1 MSFTYRMGVLH
12 ADDVALPTI
21 AEAVGTPFYCYSATL
36 IAHRYRAF
44 AQALADLSP
53 TICFALKA
61 NGNQA
66 VVRTLADLGAG
77 ADVVSEGELFRAIAA
92 GVPPSRIVFSGV
104 GKTKAEIRTALE
116 HGIWQLNAESLPE
129 LDALSEVATALG
141 RTAQIVLRVNP
152 DVDAKTHAKI
162 STGKKENKFGID
174 WDHVRDAYAR
184 AAALPG
190 VEPLGLAVHI
200 GSQLNDLAPFRAAF
214 TKLAEMVA
222 ALRADGH
229 TVSRLDLGGGLG
241 VSYRGDAP
249 PDLAG
254 YARIVRETVGG
265 LGCHLAFEPGRWMV
279 ADAGVLVARTT
290 YVKDGTTR
298 RFLILDAAMND
309 LIRPALYEAWHEIRP
324 VREPAADATIAP
336 VDVVGPVCE
345 TGDTFAVGRPMPP
358 VEAGDL
364 VAFMNAGAYGAV
376 MASTYNA
383 RPLLAEVMVRA
394 ERFAVVRPRQTIAE
408 LIAADRLPPWI
419 EAPAAPGAD

>member
-1 MSFTYRMGVLH
+1 MSFTYRQGVLH
-12 ADDVALPTI
+12 ADDVPLPAI
-21 AEAVGTPFYCYSATL
+21 AAAVGTPFYCYSSTL
-36 IAHRYRAF
+36 VADRYRAF
-44 AQALADLSP
+44 ATALADLEP

-77 ADVVSEGELFRAIAA
+77 ADVVSEGELLRALAA

-104 GKTKAEIRTALE
+104 GKTMGEIRTALE

-129 LDALSEVATALG
+129 LDALSTVATSLG

-162 STGKKENKFGID
+162 STGRKENKFGID
-174 WDHVRDAYAR
+174 WEHVRDAYAR

-214 TKLAEMVA
+214 AKVAEMVA

-249 PDLAG
+249 ADLAG

-279 ADAGVLVARTT
+279 ADAGVLVARTI
-290 YVKDGTTR
+290 YVKDGTSR

-309 LIRPALYEAWHEIRP
+309 LIRPALYEAFHEIRP
-324 VREPAADATIAP
+324 VREPAAGAPIAP

-345 TGDTFAVGRPMPP
+345 TGDTFALGRPMPP

-394 ERFAVVRPRQTIAE
+394 DRFAVVRPRQTIAE

-419 EAPAAPGAD
+419 EAPANPGAD

>member
-12 ADDVALPTI
+12 ADDVAIPAI
-21 AEAVGTPFYCYSATL
+21 AEAVGTPFYCYSSTL
-36 IAHRYRAF
+36 IADRYRAF
-44 AQALADLSP
+44 AAALADLEP
-53 TICFALKA
+53 TICYALKA

-77 ADVVSEGELFRAIAA
+77 ADVVSEGELLRAIAA
-92 GVPPSRIVFSGV
+92 GVPPTRIVFSGV

-129 LDALSEVATALG
+129 LDALSEVATATG

-184 AAALPG
+184 AASLPG

-214 TKLAEMVA
+214 AKVAEMVA

-229 TVSRLDLGGGLG
+229 VVSRLDLGGGLG
-241 VSYRGDAP
+241 VSYRGDTP

-254 YARIVRETVGG
+254 YAQLVRETVGG

-279 ADAGVLVARTT
+279 ADAGVLVARTI

-309 LIRPALYEAWHEIRP
+309 LIRPALYEAYHEIRP
-324 VREPAADATIAP
+324 VRQASADAPTAP

-345 TGDTFAVGRPMPP
+345 SGDTFAVGRPMPP
-358 VEAGDL
+358 VNAGDL
-364 VAFMNAGAYGAV
+364 VALMNAGAYGAV

-383 RPLLAEVMVRA
+383 RPLVAEVMVRGD
-394 ERFAVVRPRQTIAE
+394 RFAVVRPRQTLSE

-419 EAPAAPGAD
+419 EAPPTAGAD